1 MNLAVLPVPDVGWSD
16 LGEPD
21 RVSQAIATLGMG

>member
-1 MNLAVLPVPDVGWSD
+1 VRGVEWSD

-21 RVSQAIATLGMG
+21 RVMEILSRHGLSPAWLQRA